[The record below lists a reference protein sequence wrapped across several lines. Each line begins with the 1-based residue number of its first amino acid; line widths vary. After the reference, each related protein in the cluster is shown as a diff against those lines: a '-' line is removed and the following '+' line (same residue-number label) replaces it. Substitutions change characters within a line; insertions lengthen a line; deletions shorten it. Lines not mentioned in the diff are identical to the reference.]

1 MTTSLTTL
9 IAETTSTTTITSVK
23 YENETSTHG
32 HGHGLSEE
40 ELYSRISPV
49 ACYQLNF
56 ITLYCFILFISS
68 LFFNTILLRTFYK
81 YKELRTTLNVF
92 VIVLT
97 AINLIGSCSEL
108 PLVMATNWYCRSVNF
123 KF

>member
-1 MTTSLTTL
+1 MTTLTTL
-9 IAETTSTTTITSVK
+9 IAETSSFK
-23 YENETSTHG
+23 YENETTTHG
-32 HGHGLSEE
+32 HGHGHEHNLTEE
-40 ELYSRISPV
+40 EMYSRLSPV
-49 ACYQLNF
+49 ACYKLNF

-97 AINLIGSCSEL
+97 AINLLGSCSEL